1 MKIILF
7 YFFILLKSVRD
18 RLNAYVLSYDESN
31 SKWVNNKRLLWP
43 HISDMIYSTTRA
55 YELDFLI
62 VFFR

>member
-18 RLNAYVLSYDESN
+18 RLNAYVLSYD
-31 SKWVNNKRLLWP
+31 SKQWVNNKRLLWP